1 MPYFI
6 GKVYFLR
13 SKFIGKVYFLR
24 LKFIG
29 KVCFEFGMWLVFS
42 IFDI

>member
-1 MPYFI
+1 MSFFI

-29 KVCFEFGMWLVFS
+29 KVCFEFGMWLIFS

>member
-1 MPYFI
+1 MSFFI

-13 SKFIGKVYFLR
+13 SKFIGKVGF
-24 LKFIG
+24 
-29 KVCFEFGMWLVFS
+29 VFGMWLVFS